1 MGASEVT
8 VNAYIL
14 YAFMG
19 VIALLLIT
27 LLGAVFRMLFV
38 LGEMKGEIAAIWRT
52 IGDIRQE
59 IASVR
64 QEVAQEIG
72 SVRQEVAQEI
82 GSVRQ
87 EIAAVRQEIASVRL
101 EINDLREQIA
111 QLRERVAENR
121 GLLLNLHQRID
132 LLMRHRHD
140 DDTGDVVLTPAAP
153 DSQAVAD

>member
-19 VIALLLIT
+19 VIVLLLIA
-27 LLGAVFRMLFV
+27 LLGAVFRILFV
-38 LGEMKGEIAAIWRT
+38 LGGLTADVAALWRA
-52 IGDIRQE
+52 IGDIRQDIGSLRQD
-59 IASVR
+59 IAS
-64 QEVAQEIG
+64 I
-72 SVRQEVAQEI
+72 
-82 GSVRQ
+82 RQ
-87 EIAAVRQEIASVRL
+87 EIAE
-101 EINDLREQIA
+101 LREQVA

-140 DDTGDVVLTPAAP
+140 EATGDVVLTPAASEP
-153 DSQAVAD
+153 EPVTD

>member
-1 MGASEVT
+1 MAASEVT

-19 VIALLLIT
+19 VIVLLLIA
-27 LLGAVFRMLFV
+27 LLGAVFRMLYV
-38 LGEMKGEIAAIWRT
+38 MGGLKVEIAALWRAV
-52 IGDIRQE
+52 GEIRQE

-64 QEVAQEIG
+64 QEIA
-72 SVRQEVAQEI
+72 
-82 GSVRQ
+82 SVRQ
-87 EIAAVRQEIASVRL
+87 EIA
-101 EINDLREQIA
+101 DLREQVA

-140 DDTGDVVLTPAAP
+140 ADTGNVVLTPPAP
-153 DSQAVAD
+153 EPEPVTD